1 VVKAAGIVKSFLRRF
16 RFRARLFVALTIVSA
31 LAACL
36 TEKKV
41 APVIRAADT
50 AVRLVSDSTSG
61 PAQIP
66 AQSPLQI
73 PAQSRGQIPADSTVG
88 LRLVNKTETEEY
100 YAYKVEVTLAGRVDT
115 IPGVL
120 TFDLPIATSDGVL
133 HGPLYTMD
141 GDYAGIYSYDPRTRA
156 VSTIPLP
163 RDAAGW
169 ASEVKLSPDASHI
182 AYIAGDSTG
191 SQGIVRSWPAA
202 AVVFTT
208 MKAPQ
213 APSDH
218 SYNQVWWVN
227 PDSVEFS
234 WHTDLGR
241 ETKPSDPRFPF
252 IAIYASLPARRFT
265 VDTLKEQPNFRTAA
279 KR

>member
-1 VVKAAGIVKSFLRRF
+1 M
-16 RFRARLFVALTIVSA
+16 FVALMTVWTA
-31 LAACL
+31 AACIA
-36 TEKKV
+36 EKKV
-41 APVIRAADT
+41 ASATSATDT
-50 AVRLVSDSTSG
+50 AHTTATSTATASTTTT
-61 PAQIP
+61 
-66 AQSPLQI
+66 
-73 PAQSRGQIPADSTVG
+73 STVTTDTTGKPASDATLIATDQGIG
-88 LRLVNKTETEEY
+88 LRLVDRTETEEY

-120 TFDLPIATSDGVL
+120 TFDIPVVTPDSVL

-141 GDYAGIYSYDPRTRA
+141 ENYAGIYSYDPRTRTL
-156 VSTIPLP
+156 SKIPLP

-191 SQGIVRSWPAA
+191 WQGIVRSWPAA
-202 AVVFTT
+202 AVVLAT

-227 PDSVEFS
+227 RDSIEFS

-241 ETKPSDPRFPF
+241 ETKATVPRFPF
-252 IAIYASLPARRFT
+252 IAIYTSLAAKRFT
-265 VDTLKEQPNFRTAA
+265 VDTLEKPPNFRTPGE
-279 KR
+279 R

>member
-1 VVKAAGIVKSFLRRF
+1 MSEGAGIVNYFLRRF

-41 APVIRAADT
+41 APAIQTADT
-50 AVRLVSDSTSG
+50 AVSLVSDSTSG

-66 AQSPLQI
+66 AQNALQV
-73 PAQSRGQIPADSTVG
+73 PAQRPGQIPADSTVG
-88 LRLVNKTETEEY
+88 IRLVDTTETEEY

-120 TFDLPIATSDGVL
+120 TFDIPVATSDGVL

-141 GDYAGIYSYDPRTRA
+141 GNYAGIYSYDPRTRA
-156 VSTIPLP
+156 LSTIPLP

-182 AYIAGDSTG
+182 AYVGQDSTG
-191 SQGIVRSWPAA
+191 SQGIVRTWPAA
-202 AVVFTT
+202 AVVLVT

-227 PDSVEFS
+227 LDSVEFS

-252 IAIYASLPARRFT
+252 IAIYTSLPARRFT